1 MIIKKFK
8 KIKYFLNRN
17 FIRFCEIWRKKAEI
31 ELLLKKGEEI
41 VISGM
46 SGRFPESDSTDEFAN
61 NLYNKVD
68 MITDDNRRW
77 PNGDKNVLNFDK
89 EKIIF
94 STLIYTVK

>member
-1 MIIKKFK
+1 M
-8 KIKYFLNRN
+8 
-17 FIRFCEIWRKKAEI
+17 EKKADI
-31 ELLLKKGEEI
+31 ELLLKEGEEI

-77 PNGDKNVLNFDK
+77 PNGNKDFLNFHE
-89 EKIIF
+89 EKTIF